1 MGAVVCSQRY
11 AEAAKADLDLA
22 EEGARPALITLTPA
36 GAVHAIDKGRWCSA
50 GAPPGAKPKGPRGLK
65 APKGPPVKQF
75 GPDVLYAMR
84 TSGSTSGVPRFVAG
98 RCSSTLNRLL
108 WGWRELPFRPTTDAL
123 APLIPSNLSL
133 DSGAVEGPL
142 VCRRSPLVF
151 VDAVAEVLGSLLG
164 GVALWIPSVEML
176 TNYRLLTLGLARDG
190 VVSWGYIYHTF

>member
-11 AEAAKADLDLA
+11 AKAAKADLDLA
-22 EEGARPALITLTPA
+22 GEGKRPALITLTPT
-36 GAVHAIDKGRWCSA
+36 GAVHAVDEGRWRA
-50 GAPPGAKPKGPRGLK
+50 TGASSGKRGTT
-65 APKGPPVKQF
+65 GPPVKQF
-75 GPDVLYAMR
+75 ESDVLYAMR

-108 WGWRELPFRPTTDAL
+108 WGWRELPFRPTTEAL
-123 APLIPSNLSL
+123 APLSPSSLSL

-151 VDAVAEVLGSLLG
+151 VDAVVEVLGSLLG
-164 GVALWIPSVEML
+164 GVALWIPRVEML

-190 VVSWGYIYHTF
+190 VVSGRI